1 MKIAVIGTG
10 YVGLVTAT
18 CFAEMGHDVT
28 GVDIDPA
35 KVEMLSRGESP
46 LFEPGL
52 DSLLETNLSGGRLS
66 FTTDLSEAVANSL
79 FCFVAVGTPKGDDGS
94 ADLNAV
100 LSVCRSIAGL
110 MDGYRVIVIKSTV
123 PVGTCDLVEK
133 EVSEELSRRGVAGST
148 EFDVVSNP
156 EFLKE
161 GAAVE
166 DFLRPDRVI
175 VGVSNPRVRELMREL
190 YAPFVRNGHP
200 VYFMDVRSSEL
211 TKYASNALLA
221 TKISFMNM
229 IAQIC
234 DKVGADVMNVRSG
247 VGADRRIGMPF
258 LYAGVGYGGS
268 CFPKDVKALIHTG
281 ARLGVEMG
289 ILREVESIN
298 EFQKGWALRRIR
310 ELTGTLAGKSVAIW
324 GGAFKPETDD
334 IREATSL
341 TVLDGLLK
349 EGARISLYD
358 PAAMPALREVY
369 GDKVRFGESP
379 YSVLEGAE
387 ILLLLTEW
395 RVFRNPDWPKVK
407 KLMSGNLVLDGRN
420 QYEPSELVRHGFV
433 WSGVGRGCSTQNP

>member
-1 MKIAVIGTG
+1 MKIAVVGTG

-18 CFAEMGHDVT
+18 CFAEMGHDVI
-28 GVDIDPA
+28 GVDIDSS
-35 KVEMLSRGESP
+35 KVEHLSRGESP

-52 DSLLETNLSGGRLS
+52 EAMLKSNLSGGRLS
-66 FTTDLSEAVANSL
+66 FTTDLSHAIRNSL
-79 FCFVAVGTPKGDDGS
+79 FCFIAVGTPKGDDGS

-100 LSVCRSIAGL
+100 LSVARSVASH
-110 MDGYRVIVIKSTV
+110 MEGYRIIVVKSTV
-123 PVGTCDLVEK
+123 PVGTCDLVSREVK
-133 EVSEELSRRGVAGST
+133 EALAHRPSPV

-175 VGVSNPRVRELMREL
+175 VGVANSRVEELMREL

-229 IAQIC
+229 ISQIC
-234 DKVGADVMNVRSG
+234 DKVGADVMSVRSG
-247 VGADRRIGMPF
+247 VGSDRRIGMPF

-281 ARLGVEMG
+281 TRLGVEMG
-289 ILREVESIN
+289 LLREVEAVN
-298 EFQKGWALRRIR
+298 DVQKSWVLNKLL
-310 ELTGTLAGKSVAIW
+310 ELTGPLAGKSVAVW
-324 GGAFKPETDD
+324 GGAFKPDTDD

-341 TVLDGLLK
+341 TVLAGLIG
-349 EGARISLYD
+349 EGARVSLYD
-358 PAAMPALREVY
+358 PAAMPGLKEIY
-369 GDKVRFGESP
+369 GDSVLFGETP
-379 YSVLEGAE
+379 YSVLGGADV
-387 ILLLLTEW
+387 LVLLTEW
-395 RVFRNPDWPKVK
+395 RVFRNPDWKKVK
-407 KLMSGNLVLDGRN
+407 SLMSGNLVLDGRN
-420 QYEPSELVRHGFV
+420 QYEPSELVRHGFS
-433 WSGVGRGCSTQNP
+433 WHGVGRGCATGNL

>member
-1 MKIAVIGTG
+1 
-10 YVGLVTAT
+10 
-18 CFAEMGHDVT
+18 MGHDVT

-52 DSLLETNLSGGRLS
+52 DSLLESNLSGGRLS
-66 FTTDLSEAVANSL
+66 FTTDLSKAVSNSL

-100 LSVCRSIAGL
+100 LSVSRSIAGL
-110 MDGYRVIVIKSTV
+110 MDGYRVLVIKSTV

-133 EVSEELSRRGVAGST
+133 EVSEELSRRGVGGTT

-229 IAQIC
+229 IAQMC

-281 ARLGVEMG
+281 SRLGVEMG
-289 ILREVESIN
+289 ILREVERIN

-310 ELTGTLAGKSVAIW
+310 ELTGTLAGRSVAIW

-358 PAAMPALREVY
+358 PAAMPALREIY
-369 GDKVRFGESP
+369 GDRVRFGENP
-379 YSVLEGAE
+379 YSVLDGAE

-407 KLMSGNLVLDGRN
+407 TLMSGNLVLDGRN
-420 QYEPSELVRHGFV
+420 QYEPSELIRYGFV
-433 WSGVGRGCSTQNP
+433 WSGVGRGCATQNP